1 MKTSISFLKSRTSY
15 EDTIAKIN
23 KTSCDFLHVDI
34 MDGNFVPP
42 KNFLPE
48 ELPLVLKNNTK
59 PLDVHLM
66 VSNPLPYIEVLKN
79 FNPKYITIHLEIE
92 NFLECL
98 EKIKEFT
105 SVGISIKPDTD
116 IAQLNPYL
124 PMIDLVMVM
133 GVTPGWGGQEMLPNT
148 IDRLKKIANLRKG
161 NHFLISIDGGVNDKT
176 IEEIKKT
183 NTDIVVSGAFV
194 TMNDDF
200 EKQVNK
206 LK

>member
-1 MKTSISFLKSRTSY
+1 MKISISFLKNKISY

-34 MDGNFVPP
+34 MDGSFVPP

-48 ELPLVLKNNTK
+48 ELPLILKNNIK

-66 VSNPLPYIEVLKN
+66 VSNPLPYIEVLKKL
-79 FNPKYITIHLEIE
+79 NPKYITIHLEIE

-116 IAQLNPYL
+116 LTKLEPYL
-124 PMIDLVMVM
+124 SMTNLVMVM
-133 GVTPGWGGQEMLPNT
+133 GVNPGWGGQEMLPNT
-148 IDRLKKIANLRKG
+148 IDRLNELAKLRKG
-161 NHFLISIDGGVNDKT
+161 AHYLISIDGGVNAST
-176 IEEIKKT
+176 LEQIKKT
-183 NTDIVVSGAFV
+183 NTDIIVSGSFV
-194 TMNDDF
+194 TMSDNF
-200 EKQVNK
+200 EDQINK